1 MSRKSR
7 EEKVG
12 IIRMATNK
20 ILTYVDSSVLIN
32 AIVGANAARK
42 MRALSVLG
50 DPSRDFAATRYLTLE
65 VIPLPTKFQR
75 ARELK
80 FYERFFD
87 KVTVWVDEMPLIPSA
102 ITLACQY
109 GLGAIDALHLAAA
122 STVNA
127 EFISAEKPTK
137 PLYTAYQQASSIY

>member
-1 MSRKSR
+1 M
-7 EEKVG
+7 VPA
-12 IIRMATNK
+12 ATNK

-50 DPSRDFAATRYLTLE
+50 DPRRDFVGTHYLTLE
-65 VIPLPTKFQR
+65 VIPLPTKFKR
-75 ARELK
+75 LRELH

-87 KVTVWVDEMPLIPSA
+87 KITIWIDEAPLIPSA
-102 ITLACQY
+102 LGLACQH
-109 GLGAIDALHLAAA
+109 GLGAIDALHLIAAI
-122 STVNA
+122 TVNA

-137 PLYTAYQQASSIY
+137 PLYSAYLQASSIY